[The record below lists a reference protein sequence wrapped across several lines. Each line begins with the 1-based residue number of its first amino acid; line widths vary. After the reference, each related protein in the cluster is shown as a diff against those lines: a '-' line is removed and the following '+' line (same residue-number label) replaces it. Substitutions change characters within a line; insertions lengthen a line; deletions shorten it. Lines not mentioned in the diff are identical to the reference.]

1 MCLEHLC
8 KQAVGVVLLVHDNT
22 TGDKNDIDTANEGI
36 NEYLAGSK
44 VPVCFW
50 HLTRILAL
58 NPDTV

>member
-22 TGDKNDIDTANEGI
+22 TGDKNDIDTANERM

-44 VPVCFW
+44 GLVYFG
-50 HLTRILAL
+50 I
-58 NPDTV
+58 